1 MRNSRH
7 LEKIKSKE
15 PGKQS
20 SYYTRGEM
28 TLRAAIDDIA
38 SQLGITV
45 DGHFDFT
52 VRASVADE
60 TLDKL
65 AMLINFVIEAARRLL
80 SELKDRNARLAELD
94 HMKSVFLANIS
105 HELRTPLALIL
116 GPTEKWLSSSD
127 ITEEQH
133 RDLDVVMRNARSLLK
148 TVNDLLDVSKLEAGK
163 LSPEYARVD
172 LSRIVRLT
180 CSLFEVI
187 ARGRNVDYTVE
198 VPDILLAEVDPEMI
212 QRVLLNLLSNS
223 FKFGAGG
230 GRIACVLEAVGNN
243 AVLQVQDN
251 GPGIPIEMRE
261 RIFERFI
268 QVEGDV
274 TRKHGGTGLGLA
286 IVKEFVE
293 LHNGSIQETTPVG
306 GGAAFVVTLP
316 LKAPADVAVGRAPA
330 QDFAPTGSS
339 TSVLQELRMPK
350 LPVEADS
357 ADRMR
362 RGTILVVEDNR
373 DMNQFI
379 VETLRDEYHVISAFD
394 GKEGL
399 EKTLKHKPDLVLSD
413 IMMPEVGGEEMV
425 SEMRRRPELSGIG
438 IILLTAKADEEVRV
452 RLLQAGAQ
460 DFVTKPFLREE
471 VRARVR
477 NIMSGKRTRDLL
489 KRELHSSQ
497 EDLEE
502 LAQEVSLKRHEL
514 EKSIEET
521 RASRDEVQRLL
532 QLRDEF
538 ISIAGHE
545 LKTPLTPLSLQ
556 RQMIDR
562 ILRSS
567 DLPESVK
574 EQKLDAYLEMSK
586 RQIDALTKLVE
597 TLLDVSQIR
606 LGRFSIKPET
616 NVDLFNLVQEVVER
630 YRPQW
635 EIAHSPVKVECLGE
649 SLKGHWDR
657 LRMDQVIS
665 NLLTNAIKY
674 GCGKPIELT
683 ISGDMSVAR
692 ISIRD
697 DGPGISKADQT
708 RIFNRFERA
717 GSIAS
722 FGGLGLGLYITRQ
735 IVAAHG
741 GTISIDSEVGNGAT
755 FIIDLPLKHRNSSIL
770 APAAKNE

>member
-1 MRNSRH
+1 
-7 LEKIKSKE
+7 
-15 PGKQS
+15 
-20 SYYTRGEM
+20 M
-28 TLRAAIDDIA
+28 TLRAGIDDIA

-65 AMLINFVIEAARRLL
+65 AMLINFVVEAARRAL

-116 GPTEKWLSSSD
+116 GPTEKWLSAGD
-127 ITEEQH
+127 VTEEQH

-163 LSPEYARVD
+163 LSPEYACVD
-172 LSRIVRLT
+172 LAKIVRLT
-180 CSLFEVI
+180 CSLFEGI
-187 ARGRNVDYTVE
+187 ARDRSVAYTVQ
-198 VPDILLAEVDPEMI
+198 VPDALLAEVDPEMI
-212 QRVLLNLLSNS
+212 QRVLLNLLSNA
-223 FKFGAGG
+223 FKFGG
-230 GRIACVLEAVGNN
+230 GRIACVLETAGNN
-243 AVLQVQDN
+243 ALLQVQDK

-268 QVEGDV
+268 QGEGEV

-293 LHNGSIQETTPVG
+293 LHRGSIQETTPVG
-306 GGAAFVVTLP
+306 GGALFAVTLP
-316 LKAPADVAVGRAPA
+316 LKAPADAAVRSALAQEFAPARPSPSVLEELRAPK
-330 QDFAPTGSS
+330 T
-339 TSVLQELRMPK
+339 
-350 LPVEADS
+350 PVEAVQPDS
-357 ADRMR
+357 MK
-362 RGTILVVEDNR
+362 RGTILVVEDNP

-379 VETLRDEYHVISAFD
+379 VDTLRDEYYVLSALH

-399 EKTLKHKPDLVLSD
+399 EKTLKHRPDLVLSD

-425 SEMRRRPELSGIG
+425 SEIRRRPELSGTG

-460 DFVTKPFLREE
+460 DFVTKPFLLEE
-471 VRARVR
+471 LKARVR

-489 KRELHSSQ
+489 KRELQSSQ

-502 LAQEVSLKRHEL
+502 LAQEVSLRRHEL
-514 EKSIEET
+514 EKSIEEAH
-521 RASRDEVQRLL
+521 ASRDEVQRLL

-545 LKTPLTPLSLQ
+545 LKTPLTPLCLQ
-556 RQMIDR
+556 RQMIQK
-562 ILRSS
+562 ILQNR
-567 DLPESVK
+567 DLPEDVK
-574 EQKLDAYLEMSK
+574 QQKLEDYLEMSK
-586 RQIDALTKLVE
+586 RQIDALTNLVE

-606 LGRFSIKPET
+606 LGRFCIKPET

-635 EIAHSPVKVECLGE
+635 EMAHSPVKVELLGE
-649 SLKGHWDR
+649 SPKGRWDR
-657 LRMDQVIS
+657 LRMEQVIS

-674 GCGKPIELT
+674 GRGQPIGVT
-683 ISGDMSVAR
+683 IASDVSGAK

-697 DGPGISKADQT
+697 CGPGISKADQA
-708 RIFNRFERA
+708 RIFNRFERV
-717 GSIAS
+717 GSISS

-735 IVAAHG
+735 IVAAHA
-741 GTISIDSEVGNGAT
+741 GTIGIESEVGNGAT
-755 FIIDLPLKHRNSSIL
+755 FIIDLPLKDVPL
-770 APAAKNE
+770 PL